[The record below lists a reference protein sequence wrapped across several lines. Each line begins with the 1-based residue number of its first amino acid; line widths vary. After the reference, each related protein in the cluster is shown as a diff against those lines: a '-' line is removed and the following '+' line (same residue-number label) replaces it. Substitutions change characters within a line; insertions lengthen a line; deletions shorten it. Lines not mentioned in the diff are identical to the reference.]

1 MSVARSTE
9 LRKRTPATNHAV
21 LMLDRAEHAAREAR
35 ATAHETHRRL
45 VARRRLTQRER
56 NALIKRL
63 SKERQDAYEAALM
76 AAAAAYLR
84 EVDEPPPAFEF
95 EAVGTPL
102 RDVRG
107 RFTTLA

>member
-1 MSVARSTE
+1 MSVSRPLGPRRRA
-9 LRKRTPATNHAV
+9 PAKNHAV
-21 LMLDRAEHAAREAR
+21 LMFDRAEYAAREAR
-35 ATAHETHRRL
+35 MTAHAAHRRL

-63 SKERQDAYEAALM
+63 SQERQDAYEAALA

-95 EAVGTPL
+95 ESVGTPV
-102 RDVRG
+102 RDACG
-107 RFTTLA
+107 RFIALA